1 MSDLNEKLA
10 QEAAELI
17 NGGEWR
23 DGKWYSEGHRDA
35 WRRALKPAAERIEQL
50 EDSSEGWKEIADEY
64 FDAICERNTRI
75 EKLEAALRFYGD
87 KHHWRK
93 QHHRDLNKDFWT
105 FAAQDDGGKVARKAL
120 EGKDDAD

>member
-1 MSDLNEKLA
+1 VSEISENINNVLSLQGLDLTKHVFNHNSLSNF
-10 QEAAELI
+10 LI
-17 NGGEWR
+17 ECR
-23 DGKWYSEGHRDA
+23 DE
-35 WRRALKPAAERIEQL
+35 
-50 EDSSEGWKEIADEY
+50 
-64 FDAICERNTRI
+64 I

-120 EGKDDAD
+120 EGKDD